1 MAKVTPDVYGRWPVL
16 EALRAGHAERVY
28 MARESRDA
36 PVLREIH
43 EAARAANVP
52 VQAVP
57 RAELDRL
64 LAHRNHQG
72 VAAAQRR
79 FDYATLDAITQ
90 RADAAAEPGLI
101 LALDGVQD
109 PGNVGSL
116 LRSADGAGVHGVV
129 LPLHR
134 AAGVTPVVIRASAGA
149 AEHLPIAQE
158 TNLTRV
164 LERLKRAGYWAVGL
178 DQEGALPYARLDAAR
193 PLVVVVGGEGKGL
206 TRLVRETCD
215 MVVRLPMYG
224 RVESLNAAVAGAIL
238 LYEIR
243 RQREAIGGIDDP

>member
-1 MAKVTPDVYGRWPVL
+1 MARITPDVYGRWPVL
-16 EALRAGHAERVY
+16 EALRAGHVERVY
-28 MARESRDA
+28 VARETRAA

-72 VAAAQRR
+72 VAAMQRR
-79 FDYATLDAITQ
+79 HAYADLDAITAI
-90 RADAAAEPGLI
+90 ADAAAEPGLI

-116 LRSADGAGVHGVV
+116 LRGADGAGVHGVV

-134 AAGVTPVVIRASAGA
+134 AAGITPAVARASAGA
-149 AEHLPIAQE
+149 VEHLAIAQE

-164 LERLKRAGYWAVGL
+164 LERLKKGGYWVVGL
-178 DQEGALPYARLDAAR
+178 DQGGEVRYDQLDAAR

-206 TRLVRETCD
+206 TRLVRDTCD
-215 MVVRLPMYG
+215 VTVYLPMRG
-224 RVESLNAAVAGAIL
+224 HIDSLNAAVAGAIL

-243 RQREAIGGIDDP
+243 RQREAISRK